1 MSKTTKEEVLNNH
14 EVQKKLEWNK
24 GYAAGL
30 KDCRLIVLAHLPSD
44 EKIRDTAFEADA
56 PTDEMGFPI
65 YNWAY
70 DQEQAEAFQ
79 EGAKSV
85 RDRLLQLLESDC
97 GDSES

>member
-1 MSKTTKEEVLNNH
+1 MSKITKEEVLNNH

-44 EKIRDTAFEADA
+44 EEIRDTAFESDA

-79 EGAKSV
+79 EGAKSL
-85 RDRLLQLLESDC
+85 RDRIEKVIK
-97 GDSES
+97 ENE